1 MTTDLHPTDNWYAA
15 LITWFARNPVAA
27 NLLMAV
33 LLVGGLV
40 TAIGIKKE
48 ILPKNE
54 INVIQVQVPYL
65 GAAPQEVEQGICLKV
80 EEAIQDLEGIE
91 ELRCTAA
98 EGLGTVTASIDL
110 AYDVA
115 ELQDEIKLRVDGI
128 ATFPAETEK
137 PTIFRAQFEQP
148 IMWLSVYGDVDER
161 TLYEFAKTTRDE
173 VLALPEVTRAE
184 IIGARPYEIS
194 IEVSEQDLERY
205 GLSFD
210 QLALAVRRS
219 SLDLPGGSIRTA
231 GGDILLRTAG
241 QAYRGAEFEAIVVRT
256 NPDGSRVLL
265 SDVARVRDGFI
276 DTLFYARHNNKDAMA
291 IRVLSVGDQSELQ
304 VAAAVREYIE
314 RRLPTLPSGISVDY
328 WADLSPYLEGRLTM
342 MIKNLLGGALL
353 VFAVLALFLRFK
365 LAFWVMVGLPIAFMG
380 AFFVMPSL
388 GTTVNMISL
397 FGFILVLGIV
407 VDDAIV
413 IGESAYTSIRSNGH
427 SEEAVVQGV
436 LKVAVPATFGVLT
449 TMAAFMPI
457 LTIEGAF
464 RPFFSSMGWV
474 VVLCLAFSLVESKLI
489 LPAHLV
495 HMKISPPVEP
505 TGKPSIRQRIL
516 QFQRRFSDGLKEFV
530 TRRYLPLL
538 EKALKGRY
546 TTLALFLAAL
556 ILSVGL
562 LSSGLVRT
570 VGMPDTPGDFIQAD
584 VVMSEGTSQ
593 ERVHEVV
600 DYITRELTIAE
611 RALAKE
617 TGLEPD
623 GIVGT
628 AFAFTGTKLSGTLIV
643 ELKKDLPTGSLVNE
657 LTEGWR
663 ERVGTIPGA
672 RQVSFNSGGGPPVGA
687 DLSYQLV
694 GPDPVRLSQAA
705 AELEVKI
712 ASYAGTFDVRNGFES
727 GAREIQ
733 LALTPEAQAL
743 GLTLQDLARQ
753 VRQGFYG
760 EEVQRIQRGQDEIRV
775 MLRYPVQQR
784 DSVGYLEQMRVRTSN
799 GDSVP
804 FTTVAQ
810 ATLSRGPVRI
820 SRFGRQ
826 QTVSVTGEID
836 EGLAEPGPIKAELTD
851 EYLPDLLARY
861 PGVQVVVSGI
871 SKEIQRLGSSLFKGF
886 VLALFLIYA
895 LMAIPLKSYSQ
906 PMLIMSVIP
915 FGMIGAVIGHW
926 IVGLSLS
933 FVSAF
938 GIVALAGV
946 VVNDSLIL
954 VDYINRCRREGM
966 PLQDAIMAAGE
977 RRFRP
982 ILLTSLTTFLG
993 LAPIVF
999 FERSVQATFLI
1010 PMATSLAF
1018 GIVFATVITL
1028 FLIPILCH
1036 ILEDI
1041 KSIKFGKSKP
1051 DPQAG
1056 IPIVS
1061 E

>member
-1 MTTDLHPTDNWYAA
+1 MTPDQDTNDNWYAA

-27 NLLMAV
+27 NLLMVV
-33 LLVGGLV
+33 LLAGGFL
-40 TAIGIKKE
+40 TALGIKKE
-48 ILPKNE
+48 IFPKNE
-54 INVIQVQVPYL
+54 ISVIQIQVPYL
-65 GAAPQEVEQGICLKV
+65 GAAPQEVEQGVCLKV

-91 ELRCTAA
+91 ELRCSAT
-98 EGLGTVTASIDL
+98 EGLGTVTAVIDL
-110 AYDVA
+110 AYDVPT
-115 ELQDEIKLRVDGI
+115 LQDEIKLRVDSI
-128 ATFPAETEK
+128 ATFPGETEK
-137 PTIFRAQFEQP
+137 PSIFRAQFEQP

-194 IEVSEQDLERY
+194 IEASEQDLERF

-210 QLALAVRRS
+210 QLAQAIRRS

-241 QAYRGAEFEAIVVRT
+241 QAYRGDEFEALVVRT

-265 SDVARVRDGFI
+265 SDVAKVRDGFV

-304 VAAAVREYIE
+304 VAGAVRKYINE
-314 RRLPTLPSGISVDY
+314 RLPTLPSGISVDY
-328 WADLSPYLEGRLTM
+328 WADLSPYLESRLTM

-380 AFFVMPSL
+380 AFFVMPYF
-388 GTTVNMISL
+388 GATINMISL

-413 IGESAYTSIRSNGH
+413 IGESAYTSIRSDGH
-427 SEEAVVQGV
+427 SEEAVVRGV
-436 LKVAVPATFGVLT
+436 LKVAMPATFGVLT
-449 TMAAFMPI
+449 TMAAFTPI
-457 LTIEGAF
+457 LTIEGVF
-464 RPFFSSMGWV
+464 RPFFASMGWV

-495 HMKISPPVEP
+495 HMKIAPPVEP
-505 TGKPSIRQRIL
+505 NGKPSIRQKIL
-516 QFQRRFSDGLKEFV
+516 AFQRRFSDGLRGFV
-530 TRRYLPLL
+530 NRRYLPLL
-538 EKALKGRY
+538 KRALKERY
-546 TTLALFLAAL
+546 TTLALFVAAL
-556 ILSVGL
+556 LLSVGL
-562 LSSGLVRT
+562 LSSGLVKT

-584 VVMSEGTSQ
+584 VVMAEGTPQ

-600 DYITRELTIAE
+600 DFLAQQL
-611 RALAKE
+611 ALAE
-617 TGLEPD
+617 SEVAEANGLETD
-623 GIVGT
+623 AIVET
-628 AFAFTGTKLSGTLIV
+628 TFAFTGTKLSGTLVV
-643 ELKKDLPTGSLVNE
+643 EVQKNLPIRSLVSE
-657 LTEGWR
+657 LTDSWR

-672 RQVSFNSGGGPPVGA
+672 RQVSFGNGAGPPTGA
-687 DLSYQLV
+687 DIAYQLV
-694 GPDPVRLSQAA
+694 GPDPDRLARAA
-705 AELEVKI
+705 AELEAKI
-712 ASYAGTFDVRNGFES
+712 AGYAGTFDIRNSFES

-753 VRQGFYG
+753 VRQGFFG

-775 MLRYPVQQR
+775 MLRYPIQQR
-784 DSVGYLEQMRVRTSN
+784 DSVGYLEQMRVRTSS

-804 FTTVAQ
+804 FTSVAQ
-810 ATLSRGPVRI
+810 ATLSSGPVKI
-820 SRFGRQ
+820 TRFGRQ
-826 QTVSVTGEID
+826 RTVSVSAEID
-836 EGLAEPGPIKAELTD
+836 EGLAEPGPLKAELND
-851 EYLPDLLARY
+851 QFLPDLLTRY

-871 SKEIQRLGSSLFKGF
+871 SKEFQRLGTSLLNGF

-906 PMLIMSVIP
+906 PLLIMAVIP
-915 FGMIGAVIGHW
+915 FGMIGAVVGHW
-926 IVGLSLS
+926 LVGLPLS
-933 FVSAF
+933 FISAF
-938 GIVALAGV
+938 GIVALSGV

-954 VDYINRCRREGM
+954 VDFINQCRRQGM
-966 PLQDAIMAAGE
+966 SLPDAIIAAGE

-999 FERSVQATFLI
+999 FEKSIQALLLI

-1041 KSIKFGKSKP
+1041 KSIRVGKPKADQLPQSTVVSK
-1051 DPQAG
+1051 
-1056 IPIVS
+1056 
-1061 E
+1061 